1 MIATIKQNKIG
12 HLHVWFGDVNIIEVS
27 KYSYFSIDK
36 DNNKE
41 SDLYIQAKG
50 DIESFLDDIDSDLAK
65 DILDGYT
72 VKTEILDDY
81 AELINR

>member
-1 MIATIKQNKIG
+1 MIATIKQNAVG

-41 SDLYIQAKG
+41 SDLYIQSKK
-50 DIESFLDDIDSDLAK
+50 DIECFLDDLDSDLAK
-65 DILDGYT
+65 EVLEGYT
-72 VKTEILDDY
+72 VKADILDDY
-81 AELINR
+81 DNR

>member
-1 MIATIKQNKIG
+1 MIATIKQNAVG

-41 SDLYIQAKG
+41 SDLYIQSKK
-50 DIESFLDDIDSDLAK
+50 DIECFLDDLDSDLAK
-65 DILDGYT
+65 EILEGYT
-72 VKTEILDDY
+72 VKADILDDY
-81 AELINR
+81 DNR